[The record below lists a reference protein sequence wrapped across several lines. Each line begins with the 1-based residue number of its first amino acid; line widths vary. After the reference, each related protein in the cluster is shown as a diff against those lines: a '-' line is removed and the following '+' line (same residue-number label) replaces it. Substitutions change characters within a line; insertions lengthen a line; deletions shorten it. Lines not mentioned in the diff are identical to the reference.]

1 MKFILGYNHTE
12 HHGRGYFSPSQTV
25 QDDALSIRE
34 ILVRFAGGQAL
45 PPIQQEGSY
54 PTVEPNIDDELA
66 DLDPNELTDLHR
78 MIDISNERAK
88 QMQDKAAALT
98 QKLAA
103 LKTSTSISKN
113 EENGKERNDV
123 EQSGTK

>member
-1 MKFILGYNHTE
+1 MEFKLGYNHIE
-12 HHGRGYFSPSQTV
+12 HHGRGYFPPSQTV

-66 DLDPNELTDLHR
+66 DLDPNELTDLQK
-78 MIDISNERAK
+78 MIDISNQRAK
-88 QMQDKAAALT
+88 QMQDKVAALT

-103 LKTSTSISKN
+103 LKTSTSIRDVS
-113 EENGKERNDV
+113 ENIKERNEV
-123 EQSGTK
+123 KQSET

>member
-1 MKFILGYNHTE
+1 MDFKLGYNHTE

-54 PTVEPNIDDELA
+54 PNVEPNIDDELA
-66 DLDPNELTDLHR
+66 DLDPNELTDLQQ
-78 MIDISNERAK
+78 MIDISNQRAK

-103 LKTSTSISKN
+103 LKTQTSIRDVSENIKEQN
-113 EENGKERNDV
+113 EVQRSE
-123 EQSGTK
+123 T

>member
-1 MKFILGYNHTE
+1 MDFKFGYNHSE
-12 HHGRGYFSPSQTV
+12 HHGRGYFSASQTV

-54 PTVEPNIDDELA
+54 PNIEPNIDDELA
-66 DLDPNELTDLHR
+66 DLDPNELTDLQQ
-78 MIDISNERAK
+78 MIDISNQRAK

-103 LKTSTSISKN
+103 LKTSTSIRDVS
-113 EENGKERNDV
+113 ENIKERNEV
-123 EQSGTK
+123 QQSET

>member
-1 MKFILGYNHTE
+1 MDFKLGYNHSE
-12 HHGRGYFSPSQTV
+12 HHGRTYFSASQTV

-54 PTVEPNIDDELA
+54 PNVEPNIDDELA
-66 DLDPNELTDLHR
+66 DLDPNELTDLQQ
-78 MIDISNERAK
+78 MIDISNSRAK

-103 LKTSTSISKN
+103 LKTSTSIRDVS
-113 EENGKERNDV
+113 ENIKERNEV
-123 EQSGTK
+123 QQSET

>member
-1 MKFILGYNHTE
+1 MEFKFGYNHTD

-54 PTVEPNIDDELA
+54 PNVEPNIDDELA
-66 DLDPNELTDLHR
+66 DLDPNELTDLQQ
-78 MIDISNERAK
+78 MIDISNQRAK
-88 QMQDKAAALT
+88 EMQDKAAALT
-98 QKLAA
+98 QKLAS
-103 LKTSTSISKN
+103 LKTQTSIRDVSKDI
-113 EENGKERNDV
+113 KERNEV
-123 EQSGTK
+123 QQSET